1 VAEEPEPMRV
11 AVIGCG
17 LIGRK
22 RALALPPGAQVV
34 ALADLDRSRAES
46 LAKALPHPVRIAETA
61 EDAVADAPDLAVV
74 ATVHAALAPTS
85 ITALSAGCHVLVEK
99 PGAHCLADLLA
110 IREAAAASGRSVR
123 VGFNHRFH
131 PALLAA
137 KRITSQD
144 RYGALMSVRGRYGHG
159 GRVGYEREWRAD
171 KAISGGGELIDQGIH
186 LIDLTRYL
194 VGDLDLAFAELR
206 TDFWAMSV
214 EDNAYLALRP
224 RVGGFA
230 WLHASWTEWRNLFSL
245 EVAFQRAK
253 LEVTGLG
260 GSYGTERLALY
271 EMQPEMGPPPTTIW
285 EYPGADRSWE
295 RETEDVLKALGGQP
309 GLGAN
314 LEDCI
319 AAFTIV
325 EEAYAQ

>member
-1 VAEEPEPMRV
+1 MRV

-22 RALALPPGAQVV
+22 RALGLPAGAEVV
-34 ALADLDRSRAES
+34 AVADIDPSRAES
-46 LAKALPHPVRIAETA
+46 LAKSLPYPVRIAATA
-61 EDAVADAPDLAVV
+61 EEAVADSPDLAIV
-74 ATVHAALAPTS
+74 ATFHAALGPTS
-85 ITALSAGCHVLVEK
+85 ITALQAGCHVLVEK
-99 PGAHCLADLLA
+99 PGAHRRSDLIDLRDA
-110 IREAAAASGRSVR
+110 SAAAGRSVR

-137 KRITSQD
+137 KAITAQD
-144 RYGALMSVRGRYGHG
+144 GYGALMSVRGRYGHG

-206 TDFWAMSV
+206 TDFWPMSV

-224 RVGGFA
+224 RAGGFA
-230 WLHASWTEWRNLFSL
+230 WLHASWSEWKNLFSL
-245 EVAFQRAK
+245 EVSFQRAK
-253 LEVTGLG
+253 LEITGLG

-285 EYPGADRSWE
+285 EYPGGDGSWE
-295 RETEDVLKALGGQP
+295 RETADVLKSLDGEP
-309 GLGAN
+309 GLGAD